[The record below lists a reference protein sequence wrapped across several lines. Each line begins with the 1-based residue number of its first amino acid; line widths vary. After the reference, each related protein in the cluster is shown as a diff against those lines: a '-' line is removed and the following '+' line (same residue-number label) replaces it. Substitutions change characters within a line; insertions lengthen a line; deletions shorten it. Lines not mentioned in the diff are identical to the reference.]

1 MFFLAG
7 YFNGQCSAFFVVS
20 VGGTLTHLM
29 WQFCTVNLD
38 VPKSCWRESLGM
50 SALSMVINSLDREF
64 QAQWTAWV
72 DYMGRFDDRLP
83 VSLQPVIIYTFHI
96 PV

>member
-1 MFFLAG
+1 
-7 YFNGQCSAFFVVS
+7 
-20 VGGTLTHLM
+20 
-29 WQFCTVNLD
+29 
-38 VPKSCWRESLGM
+38 M